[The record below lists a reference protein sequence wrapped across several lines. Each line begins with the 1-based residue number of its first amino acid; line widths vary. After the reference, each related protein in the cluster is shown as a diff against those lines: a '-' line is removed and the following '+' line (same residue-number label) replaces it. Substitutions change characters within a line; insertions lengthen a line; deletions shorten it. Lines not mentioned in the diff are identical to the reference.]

1 MNTKTKNLILSIL
14 VVIVASSV
22 PAIIFGKYLE
32 ALTFLIA
39 HTLIR
44 PQFERQYHHI
54 VPAICREITGVVFFF
69 GIVMSLPIS
78 ISLVSAIPI
87 NYLVG
92 WIGDVT
98 ATRDFYEVQCNTMKA
113 RIEKLLEKLKDP
125 RQELLIKCRDAK
137 LSARDTE
144 IALMYYCDRKTPKDI
159 WLWLCESREYEDIEW
174 DSVYRLLWTIGKK
187 LNKK

>member
-98 ATRDFYEVQCNTMKA
+98 ATKNFYEVQCNTMKE

-125 RQELLIKCRDAK
+125 RQELLERCKDAE

-144 IALMYYCDRKTPKDI
+144 IALMYYCDRKTAKDI
-159 WLWLCESREYEDIEW
+159 WFWLCEHKTYESIEW
-174 DSVYRLLWTIGKK
+174 DSVHQLLWRIGKK
-187 LNKK
+187 LNK

>member
-44 PQFERQYHHI
+44 PQFPRQYHHI

-113 RIEKLLEKLKDP
+113 RIDKLLEKLQDP
-125 RQELLIKCRDAK
+125 REELLARCRKAD

-144 IALMYYCDRKTPKDI
+144 IALMYYCDRKTAKDI
-159 WLWLCESREYEDIEW
+159 WLWLSESKVYETIEW
-174 DSVYRLLWTIGKK
+174 TSVHQLLWRIGKK
-187 LNKK
+187 VEK

>member
-1 MNTKTKNLILSIL
+1 MRTKTKNLILSIL

-54 VPAICREITGVVFFF
+54 ISAICREITGIVFFF

-113 RIEKLLEKLKDP
+113 RLDKLLEKLKDP
-125 RQELLIKCRDAK
+125 KEEILARCREAK

-144 IALMYYCDRKTPKDI
+144 IALLYYCDRKTPKDI
-159 WLWLCESREYEDIEW
+159 WLWLSESKLYESIEW

>member
-1 MNTKTKNLILSIL
+1 MTTKTKNLLLSLL
-14 VVIVASSV
+14 VVIVASSI
-22 PAIIFGKYLE
+22 PAIIFGKWLE

-39 HTLIR
+39 HSLIR
-44 PQFERQYHHI
+44 PQFDMEYHHI

-69 GIVMSLPIS
+69 GITMSLPIS
-78 ISLVSAIPI
+78 ISLVSIIPI
-87 NYLVG
+87 NYLIG
-92 WIGDVT
+92 WIGD
-98 ATRDFYEVQCNTMKA
+98 ANAKKDLYEVQCEALKA
-113 RIEKLLEKLKDP
+113 RVEKLLEKLSDP
-125 RQELLIKCRDAK
+125 RTELLELCDKAK

-159 WLWLCESREYEDIEW
+159 WLWLCESKTYETIEW

>member
-1 MNTKTKNLILSIL
+1 MNTKTKNLLLSIL

-44 PQFERQYHHI
+44 PQFDRQYHHI

-78 ISLVSAIPI
+78 ISLVSAVPI

-92 WIGDVT
+92 WIGHTT
-98 ATRDFYEVQCNTMKA
+98 ATKDYYEVVCNNLKH
-113 RIEKLLEKLKDP
+113 RLNKLLEKENDP
-125 RQELLIKCRDAK
+125 RERLLKACQEAD

-144 IALMYYCDRKTPKDI
+144 IALMYYCDRKTAKDI
-159 WLWLCESREYEDIEW
+159 WLWLCEHKTYETIEW
-174 DSVYRLLWTIGKK
+174 SSVYQLLWRIGKK
-187 LNKK
+187 IENK

>member
-92 WIGDVT
+92 WIGNVT
-98 ATRDFYEVQCNTMKA
+98 ATRDFYEVQCEALKA
-113 RIEKLLEKLKDP
+113 RVEKLLEKLSDP
-125 RQELLIKCRDAK
+125 RTKLLELCQKAK

-159 WLWLCESREYEDIEW
+159 WLWLCESKTYETIEG

-187 LNKK
+187 LNIK